1 MNNAQSAIDSC
12 PYLHLAS
19 ITEPE
24 EGGLRLL
31 VQEARAELTNLDMLT
46 KELLP
51 EVGALLAS
59 TTPIQHTTGCQVF
72 EIHWPDYIAYAV
84 ENESY
89 ARGQP
94 RNLEA
99 KGRLILTIFPSFRLH
114 RPNTPAP
121 INTGLSIALTTSS
134 MLHQPVNH
142 PLRRL
147 DDPSITPAHP
157 HHNIRRN
164 LKILWFFEL
173 RQNSKRMGFFHF

>member
-99 KGRLILTIFPSFRLH
+99 KGRQFRLYQKS
-114 RPNTPAP
+114 AYLDY
-121 INTGLSIALTTSS
+121 LSIVSFASPEYPGAYKHWAVYCLDHVINVASTSE
-134 MLHQPVNH
+134 
-142 PLRRL
+142 
-147 DDPSITPAHP
+147 PSIKTA
-157 HHNIRRN
+157 
-164 LKILWFFEL
+164 
-173 RQNSKRMGFFHF
+173 